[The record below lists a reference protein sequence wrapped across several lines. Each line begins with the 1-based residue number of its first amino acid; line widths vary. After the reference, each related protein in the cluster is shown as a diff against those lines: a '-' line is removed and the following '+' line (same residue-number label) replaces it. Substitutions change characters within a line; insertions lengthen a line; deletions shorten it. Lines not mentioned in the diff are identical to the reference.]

1 MARKT
6 QQRTLLTRNRILDAA
21 RELAG
26 QENLEAVTAEAI
38 AEAAGVAKGTVFA
51 HFGDM
56 DGLLSYLLLD
66 RLRELLSAD
75 SDPEPPQVTDAPT
88 RNLSEL
94 DPVQLVLS
102 KMMRL
107 ISVITSSQ
115 LVLRLFLENTG
126 ATKGHCAPEF
136 VEVLDRLD
144 AELSAF
150 LTLWQ
155 SAPSLRPALRN
166 DRTPEEL
173 TDGLIA
179 FMIYGAIVF
188 RSHQLSDLS
197 LLKERLVRHVD
208 AFLLDQTQP

>member
-21 RELAG
+21 RDLAG
-26 QENLEAVTAEAI
+26 QENLDAVTAEAI

-66 RLRELLSAD
+66 RLRELLLANT
-75 SDPEPPQVTDAPT
+75 EQGHQNAAAAPPQE
-88 RNLSEL
+88 LGEL
-94 DPVQLVLS
+94 DPVQLILS

-115 LVLRLFLENTG
+115 IILRLFLENTG

-136 VEVLDRLD
+136 VEVLDQLD
-144 AELSAF
+144 AELNAF
-150 LTLWQ
+150 LTIWQ
-155 SAPSLRPALRN
+155 STPTIRPALRG

-179 FMIYGAIVF
+179 FMIYGAIVY
-188 RSHQLSDLS
+188 RSHQLTS
-197 LLKERLVRHVD
+197 LAQLEERLVRHVD
-208 AFLLDQTQP
+208 AFLLDQNQL